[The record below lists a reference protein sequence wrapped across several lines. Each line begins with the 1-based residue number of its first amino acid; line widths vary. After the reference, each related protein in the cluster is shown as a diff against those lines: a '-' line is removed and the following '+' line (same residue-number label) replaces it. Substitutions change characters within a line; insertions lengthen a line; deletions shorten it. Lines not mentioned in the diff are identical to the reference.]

1 MFKNKFTINYRV
13 ITVNTVMVMLIAYF
27 VFHSLSG
34 ERGILAYFRLKK
46 IAQEQN
52 VVLESLVEERIKL
65 ESMVKYLHP
74 NSLNTDFLDELAR
87 RDLGLVGEDEKIIYL
102 TNSNN

>member
-1 MFKNKFTINYRV
+1 MFKNKFAINYRV
-13 ITVNTVMVMLIAYF
+13 ITVNTIMVMLIAYF

-34 ERGILAYFRLKK
+34 ERGVFAYFRLKK
-46 IAQEQN
+46 VAKEQD
-52 VVLESLVEERIKL
+52 VVLETLIEERTKL
-65 ESMVKYLHP
+65 EHIVKYLHP